1 MQKESVMAT
10 AMVLRTFYIDP
21 EADAR
26 LSRLALRMGVSKN
39 QFTRDLL
46 EASVKPFLDQHG
58 ATGFPSGIAGV
69 EEKDNMVMRSI
80 YVAPEFDAYLR
91 KAAFEQHCSKG
102 ALMRFFIDR
111 KLAEAEAPVAS
122 VAAEQP
128 AAIERALSAIDRFSA
143 ALSDKAQPDTDVA
156 TVPNATSPR
165 SEAERILKSIP
176 DFADS
181 H

>member
-1 MQKESVMAT
+1 MAT
-10 AMVLRTFYIDP
+10 AMVLRTFYIDS

-26 LSRLALRMGVSKN
+26 LSRLALRVGVSKN

-46 EASVKPFLDQHG
+46 EAGVKPFLDQQG
-58 ATGFPSGIAGV
+58 AVGLPPGIAGG

-91 KAAFEQHCSKG
+91 RAAFEQHCSKG

-111 KLAEAEAPVAS
+111 KLAEAESPVAS

-128 AAIERALSAIDRFSA
+128 VAVERALSAVDRFSV
-143 ALSDKAQPDTDVA
+143 ALADKAQQVMDVA
-156 TVPNATSPR
+156 TVPNVTSPT
-165 SEAERILKSIP
+165 SKAERILKSIP
-176 DFADS
+176 VFANR